1 MSDKIK
7 LLPEIVANQ
16 IAAGEVVEEPSS
28 VIKEMME
35 NSLDAGATCVKVN
48 YRGGGLELIQIIDN
62 GCGMS
67 PMDARMAFDRH
78 ATSKIATLD
87 DIYALRTFGFRGEA
101 LPSIAAISQ
110 VELRTRQADEDM
122 GTEVVIEG
130 GVFRSQKPIM
140 TDRGSQFLVRNLFY
154 NVPAR
159 RKFTQEPSKHAA
171 RIKAEFQRVAL
182 CNPEVEFELYAN
194 DAPIYRLGRASLA
207 GRIVDVIGKSI
218 KNNLLEIDAD
228 TSIVR
233 LRGYIGRPAVAKK
246 RNTEQYLFVNGR
258 FFKSQYLNKAIL
270 KAYEKLIP
278 EGTFPSFFIFIDID
292 PDRVDVN
299 VSPRK
304 TEVKF
309 ADSESVWQILNAAV
323 RETLAKTGAV
333 PLLDF
338 DDESGIEIPI
348 SQQGVIYAEP
358 RAASISGYNP
368 FREGYITEE
377 GEESSVGGGSNG
389 GSYRGR
395 SSHSKSSEEEYDRG
409 YMSGYTESYSGG
421 HSDYIPSGLA
431 AAPHHNTEFGFVES
445 LGEPTELPSQ
455 INGAL
460 SGFDFVP
467 STELKDVVPN
477 PTEGTSFD
485 YYTFE
490 NICPIGNYMATA
502 LYGGR
507 LVAIELRRVQEQITY
522 ESYLQRLKN
531 CSAVSQQLLF
541 PQQLTLSLEEYA
553 LLEDSEVEFAS
564 LGFDIAFC
572 GDGAIELNG
581 TPADIDPSQSDM
593 LIYDLLKLLDTPT
606 SALDARRE
614 MLAATMAQ
622 SVARRMPSKPTLEE
636 VTDLLSRFAECQNRS
651 FTPSGKTIMAEISP
665 EELRNK
671 LG

>member
-1 MSDKIK
+1 MSDRIK

-28 VIKEMME
+28 VVKEMME
-35 NSLDAGATCVKVN
+35 NAIDAGASHVTVN
-48 YRGGGLELIQIIDN
+48 FRNGGLELIQIVDN

-67 PMDARMAFDRH
+67 PVDARMAFDRH

-87 DIYALRTFGFRGEA
+87 DIYNLRTFGFRGEA
-101 LPSIAAISQ
+101 LASIAAISQ
-110 VELRTRQADEDM
+110 VELRTRQRDDET
-122 GTEVVIEG
+122 GTETVING
-130 GVFRSQKPIM
+130 GVFQSQQPIM
-140 TDRGSQFLVRNLFY
+140 TDFGSQFLVRNLFY

-159 RKFTQEPSKHAA
+159 RKFTQEPSKHAQ
-171 RIKAEFQRVAL
+171 RIKSEFQRVAL

-246 RNTEQYLFVNGR
+246 RNNEQFLFVNGR

-278 EGTFPSFFIFIDID
+278 EGCFPSFFIFIDID

-309 ADSESVWQILNAAV
+309 ADMENVWQILNAAV

-348 SQQGVIYAEP
+348 SQQGVIYSEP
-358 RAASISGYNP
+358 KAASISGYNP

-377 GEESSVGGGSNG
+377 TESPSHSSPRSGAGSG
-389 GSYRGR
+389 AGSYR
-395 SSHSKSSEEEYDRG
+395 
-409 YMSGYTESYSGG
+409 
-421 HSDYIPSGLA
+421 PSGLA
-431 AAPHHNTEFGFVES
+431 GASRFDNEFYIES
-445 LGEPTELPSQ
+445 ESRFEGEIPSQ
-455 INGAL
+455 MND
-460 SGFDFVP
+460 SSSDFDFIP
-467 STELKDVVPN
+467 AADFGTQSSFGSTTDFAASAFEQELIPQSQA
-477 PTEGTSFD
+477 SF
-485 YYTFE
+485 E
-490 NICPIGNYMATA
+490 SVCCIGNYLATA

-507 LVAIELRRVQEQITY
+507 LVVADLRRAQEQLVF
-522 ESYLQRLKN
+522 ESYLQRLQY
-531 CSAVSQQLLF
+531 SSSVSQQLLF
-541 PQQLTLSLEEYA
+541 PQLLTISNDDYTTLEQN
-553 LLEDSEVEFAS
+553 EVEFAA
-564 LGFDIAFC
+564 LGFDIDFR
-572 GDGAIELNG
+572 GDGNIEVKG
-581 TPADIDPSQSDM
+581 TPADINADEADI
-593 LIYDLLKLLDTPT
+593 LIYELLKLFDTPE
-606 SALDARRE
+606 SAIEQRRRN
-614 MLAATMAQ
+614 LAAAMAR
-622 SVARRMPSKPTLEE
+622 SAARCVAARLSNEE
-636 VTDLLSRFAECQNRS
+636 ASSLLNRLAESGRVG
-651 FTPSGKTIMAEISP
+651 FTPSGKSIMAEISL
-665 EELRNK
+665 EELRSK